1 MTCDICRCKDLE
13 ENPIFEIL
21 DEEGYIIQR
30 ICMNCF
36 LKEIEHGDND

>member
-1 MTCDICRCKDLE
+1 MTCDICGYKDLE

-21 DEEGYIIQR
+21 DEEGYVVKR

-36 LKEIEHGDND
+36 LKEIEYGDND